1 MAATKKTSEKYKTA
15 DSREI
20 LMGAT
25 KKTAAAL
32 PG

>member
-25 KKTAAAL
+25 KKTAAL